1 MYRQGA
7 AGIEVALGEQRD
19 RLTAAPNVR
28 LPKGRPDPGESLE
41 QTALREVAEETGL
54 AARIVAPLGT
64 ASYVYTDPQ
73 GEVDKTVHFFLME
86 FTALEVSPT
95 DGEFERA
102 SWVPIDDAERRLSFE
117 TERQVVVRARQELAQ
132 R

>member
-54 AARIVAPLGT
+54 AARIVSPLGT
-64 ASYVYTDPQ
+64 AVYAYTDPQ
-73 GEVDKTVHFFLME
+73 GEIDKTVHFFLME
-86 FTALEVSPT
+86 LASLEVGPT
-95 DGEFERA
+95 DGELERVA
-102 SWVPIDDAERRLSFE
+102 WGAIDAAERRLSFE
-117 TERQVVVRARQELAQ
+117 SERRIVGRARKELAKL
-132 R
+132 